1 MDTDWRSA
9 DPAATPGNR
18 NMSFT
23 AEYKTLRG
31 ISRCTVDGGEHH
43 HPSWSGARLHIP
55 GTSHFEL
62 VGDRII
68 REFALVDELATW
80 SAIALAAGWQWNQ
93 LPCCC
98 VIWR

>member
-1 MDTDWRSA
+1 MDTDRRSA

-43 HPSWSGARLHIP
+43 HPS
-55 GTSHFEL
+55 
-62 VGDRII
+62 
-68 REFALVDELATW
+68 
-80 SAIALAAGWQWNQ
+80 
-93 LPCCC
+93 
-98 VIWR
+98 